1 MITFILTNK
10 ARDRSPIALLVS
22 FKGKKY
28 KKCTGVSCLVR
39 MWNQNKKRIKVTTSN
54 PEANEDNDTLDK
66 WEIAAKETLSEF
78 KTCRKAPDPKEFISK
93 IQYRFYGEQNNDDDE
108 EDAKIGFFDAFD
120 DYLLTHKMSDVT
132 ITNHKVIYRAL
143 KRYELYSRNKLTLDD
158 VTPKILSDF
167 EDFLVKEHTFF
178 THNESGGVIC
188 IQAYKHIYEAC
199 PETRT
204 PKQRGR
210 NTIASIHNKLR
221 TFFHWCKTKRYTN
234 NYPYENF
241 EMKNASYG
249 TPFYLTI
256 EERNALYHFDFSF
269 RPSLARQRDIF
280 VFQCLI
286 GCRISDLMALT
297 KSNVINGAIE
307 YIPRKTIEDRAKV
320 IRVPLNS
327 IAKEILDKYDDNDED
342 KLFPYISSQKYN
354 DAIKEMLSIAGINRL
369 VTILDTV
376 TQEQKQVPICDVASC
391 HMARRTF
398 IGNLYKKVKDPNLVG
413 SLSGHKEGSRA
424 FSRYR
429 EIDEEIKID
438 LVKSIE

>member
-28 KKCTGVSCLVR
+28 KKSTGVSCLVR

-178 THNESGGVIC
+178 THNESGRVIC

-199 PETRT
+199 PKPELRSKEEGIPLLRSTTNYVHSSTGAKRSATQIITR
-204 PKQRGR
+204 
-210 NTIASIHNKLR
+210 
-221 TFFHWCKTKRYTN
+221 
-234 NYPYENF
+234 
-241 EMKNASYG
+241 M
-249 TPFYLTI
+249 
-256 EERNALYHFDFSF
+256 
-269 RPSLARQRDIF
+269 
-280 VFQCLI
+280 
-286 GCRISDLMALT
+286 RIS
-297 KSNVINGAIE
+297 K
-307 YIPRKTIEDRAKV
+307 
-320 IRVPLNS
+320 
-327 IAKEILDKYDDNDED
+327 
-342 KLFPYISSQKYN
+342 
-354 DAIKEMLSIAGINRL
+354 
-369 VTILDTV
+369 
-376 TQEQKQVPICDVASC
+376 
-391 HMARRTF
+391 
-398 IGNLYKKVKDPNLVG
+398 
-413 SLSGHKEGSRA
+413 
-424 FSRYR
+424 
-429 EIDEEIKID
+429 
-438 LVKSIE
+438 